1 MRCWA
6 APTKFLQRCVGD
18 RVLARHARS
27 GRQHPVCADKIA
39 AQPNA
44 LAREPHRFLVIAP
57 DELGIRSDAV
67 VDRRERVALAQAQR
81 ATGSSRP
88 PLASLGSKASGAN
101 YRRLSETKG
110 RYDPENLFRMNQNIR
125 PVT

>member
-1 MRCWA
+1 M
-6 APTKFLQRCVGD
+6 CV
-18 RVLARHARS
+18 
-27 GRQHPVCADKIA
+27 DKIA

-44 LAREPHRFLVIAP
+44 LAREPYRFLVIAP
-57 DELGIRSDAV
+57 DELSIRSDAV

-81 ATGSSRP
+81 ATGSARP
-88 PLASLGSKASGAN
+88 PTTSLGPKASGAN
-101 YRRLSETKG
+101 YCRLSETKG